1 MRKREARAARAI
13 TSIEQRLAIEHGAT
27 QALSESA
34 SLAEAA
40 PKIIATVCRTLGW
53 RCGSCWIY
61 VPVEDA
67 LKYTASWGLPGNAIE
82 RFLEAT
88 QTMKQPHEPG
98 GLLQRTW
105 LGGEPVWTG
114 DVASDASFRRAP
126 VALEAGLHG
135 AFGFPFRADDKVLGV
150 MEFFS
155 RTIQRPDRDLL
166 DCMSY
171 VGSQIGQFVQRTAAQ
186 ERLRES
192 EERFQSTIEL
202 AAIGIAHIGESGRVL
217 HANQWLCDLLGYT
230 RDELLRLTVRDVSH
244 PDDKTITDD
253 VRAQLRSGQ
262 IRSFQLEKR
271 YLRKDSSTVWVALT
285 VAVQRASSGE
295 PLHDIAVI
303 ADISERKRAEEDLR
317 RSEERFRSLT
327 ELSSDWY
334 WEQDS
339 EHRFTKFDGNRGASG
354 GYAPTTAVLGKL
366 CWEIPGAIASSA
378 NWEELRS
385 RLTRHEPFRDFE
397 YSYRDDRGAQYY
409 VSVNGEPVFDE
420 FGNFAGYRGTARD
433 ITGRKEAEERI
444 QYLATHD
451 GLTDLPNRLQFSQ
464 LAQHAI
470 DGARR
475 YKRTFAVLFIDLD
488 RFKFINDTLGHQS
501 GDELLRVV
509 SARLKATL
517 RASDVV
523 ARLGGDEF
531 VAMLPEVTAAQVSAV
546 ARKILSAIIKPVPIA
561 GQQCRVT
568 ASIGISMFPADAT
581 DERMLMKNAD
591 AAMYLA
597 KEEGKNNFQFY
608 SKDLKSKSLEKM
620 ALETHLRRALE
631 CKEFSLQY
639 QAKQNLK
646 SGAITGVEALLRWHN
661 AELGQVSPAQLIP
674 VAEETGLIVPIGKWV
689 LRTACEQSVA
699 WRRDGLPPI
708 CMAVNLSPRQFADPE
723 LLDEIAL
730 ILRETGL
737 PAHLLELEITE
748 GMVMHNPDRAIKVLR
763 AIKEMGLRLA
773 IDDFGTGYSSLSQ
786 LKRFPIDTLKV
797 DRSFIRDV
805 STDPEDKAIAEA
817 IIAIAKKLSLT
828 VIAEGVETAE
838 QRAFLR
844 EHGCD
849 EMQGYY
855 FSKPVAAEEFAA
867 LVRKHAA

>member
-1 MRKREARAARAI
+1 MTPARAR
-13 TSIEQRLAIEHGAT
+13 TSIEHRLTIEHGAT
-27 QALSESA
+27 QALSESE

-53 RCGSCWIY
+53 QCGSSWIY
-61 VPVEDA
+61 VPAEDA
-67 LKYTASWGLPGNAIE
+67 LKYIASWGLPGKAIE
-82 RFLEAT
+82 QFLEAT
-88 QTMKQPHEPG
+88 QTMKQPRESG
-98 GLLQRTW
+98 GLLRRAW
-105 LGGEPVWTG
+105 LGGEPVWAR
-114 DVASDASFRRAP
+114 DVDSDTSFRRAP
-126 VALEAGLHG
+126 AALKAGLHS
-135 AFGFPFRADDKVLGV
+135 AFGFPFKAGDEVLGV

-155 RTIQRPDRDLL
+155 GAIQRPDSDLL

-171 VGSQIGQFVQRTAAQ
+171 LGSQIGQFVLRAAAQ
-186 ERLRES
+186 ERFKS
-192 EERFQSTIEL
+192 SIEL
-202 AAIGIAHIGESGRVL
+202 AAIGIAHVGESGRFL
-217 HANQWLCDLLGYT
+217 HVNQWLCDLLGYT
-230 RDELLRLTVRDVSH
+230 RDELLHLTVKDVSH

-253 VRAQLRSGQ
+253 MRAKLRSGHTG
-262 IRSFQLEKR
+262 SFQLEKR
-271 YLRKDSSTVWVALT
+271 YLRKDGSPVWVALT
-285 VAVQRASSGE
+285 VAVQRALSGE
-295 PLHDIAVI
+295 PLHDIAVF

-317 RSEERFRSLT
+317 KSEARFRSLT

-339 EHRFTKFDGNRGASG
+339 ELRFTKFDGNRRASG
-354 GYAPTTAVLGKL
+354 GYTPAAAILGKRG
-366 CWEIPGAIASSA
+366 WEIPGAIASSA

-385 RLTRHEPFRDFE
+385 WLTRHEPFRDFE
-397 YSYRDDRGAQYY
+397 YSYRDDRGTQYY
-409 VSVNGEPVFDE
+409 ISVNGEPVFDE
-420 FGNFAGYRGTARD
+420 SGKFAGYRGTARD
-433 ITGRKEAEERI
+433 ITRRKEAEERI

-451 GLTDLPNRLQFSQ
+451 GLTDLPNRLLFSQ
-464 LAQHAI
+464 LVHHAI
-470 DGARR
+470 DGAKR
-475 YKRTFAVLFIDLD
+475 YNRIFAVLFIDLD
-488 RFKFINDTLGHQS
+488 RFKIINDTLGHGA

-509 SARLKATL
+509 SARLKSAL

-531 VAMLPEVTAAQVSAV
+531 VVMLQELGDATQVSTA
-546 ARKILSAIIKPVPIA
+546 ARKILSAVIKPVPIA
-561 GQQCRVT
+561 GQECRVT

-581 DERMLMKNAD
+581 DESTLMKNAD

-620 ALETHLRRALE
+620 ALETNLRRALE

-646 SGAITGVEALLRWHN
+646 SGAIAGVEALLRWHN

-689 LRTACEQSVA
+689 LRTACEQSAA
-699 WRRDGLPPI
+699 WRREGLPPI

-730 ILRETGL
+730 VLRDTGL

-748 GMVMHNPDRAIKVLR
+748 GMVMHNPDRAIKLLR
-763 AIKEMGLRLA
+763 AVKEMGVRIA

-786 LKRFPIDTLKV
+786 LKSFPIDTLKV

-805 STDPEDKAIAEA
+805 STDPEDKAITEA
-817 IIAIAKKLSLT
+817 IIAIAKKLSLN

-838 QRAFLR
+838 QRTFLR
-844 EHGCD
+844 EHDCD

-855 FSKPVAAEEFAA
+855 FSKPVAPQEFAA